1 MREHTIRARY
11 EFSFNALT
19 TAFWSRFP
27 NALQKHIVY
36 AEVIDRSLDVQAG
49 VLKTTR
55 LLTVDALQDAPRAL
69 QFLLG
74 RAAHSYTIEISTVDA
89 KRQVAHIESQ
99 NLSYRNLFD
108 AYSMTE
114 YRGVAA
120 NETLLTGSMRTLG
133 LTYFRDRIEH
143 ALEPK
148 LQANAQAGVEAL
160 EAACRRAG
168 AK

>member
-1 MREHTIRARY
+1 MSGRWMR
-11 EFSFNALT
+11 L
-19 TAFWSRFP
+19 P
-27 NALQKHIVY
+27 LQ
-36 AEVIDRSLDVQAG
+36 VIDRSLDAQAG
-49 VLKTTR
+49 VLTTTR

-74 RAAHSYTIEISTVDA
+74 RSAHSYTIEISTVNA
-89 KRQVAHIESQ
+89 RRQVAQIESQ

-114 YRGVAA
+114 YRAIGD

-133 LTYFRDRIEH
+133 FTYFKDRIER

-148 LQANAQAGVEAL
+148 LRANAQAGVEAL
-160 EAACRRAG
+160 EAACRRA
-168 AK
+168 AAE